1 MLTGLE
7 LAYAYDSMYN
17 LPWTSDTSRVVSLEE
32 QKELLEYDQQMLR
45 DIACK
50 CPFLASIEMAFLPPT
65 SALCVRYEYAKST
78 QRHLQAV
85 LSALT
90 AARSTQ
96 LPIERVQ
103 IDLHHTIQSADALGL
118 RQQLTD
124 GLFGVV
130 DLQLRGQYRFWETA
144 LELDI
149 FTRMASFTLGDTT
162 VMYDSLHT
170 LLRYRGHRLRRVTL
184 DRVCLLPYPQIGYL
198 RFSGTRQQ
206 TISWLLIIKTEAS
219 RLLENETP
227 APLPGTAPVSPR
239 PALLSS

>member
-32 QKELLEYDQQMLR
+32 QKKLLEYDQQMLR
-45 DIACK
+45 DVACK

-65 SALCVRYEYAKST
+65 STLCVRYEYAKST

-124 GLFGVV
+124 GLSGVV

-149 FTRMASFTLGDTT
+149 FTRMTSFTLGDTT
-162 VMYDSLHT
+162 VMYDPLHT

-184 DRVCLLPYPQIGYL
+184 DRVCLLPYPQVGYL
-198 RFSGTRQQ
+198 RYSGTRQQ
-206 TISWLLIIKTEAS
+206 TISWLLIIKSEAS